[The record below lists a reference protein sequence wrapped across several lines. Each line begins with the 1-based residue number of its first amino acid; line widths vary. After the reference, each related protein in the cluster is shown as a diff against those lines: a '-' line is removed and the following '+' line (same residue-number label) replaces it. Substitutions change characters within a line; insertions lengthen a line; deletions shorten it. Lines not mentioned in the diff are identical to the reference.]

1 MAVVT
6 QPVLPLTPAE
16 ATPIGPIAALVDKP
30 GEGSVVYVN
39 GLATFCFDAGDE
51 VGRRLAAVQLVETEI
66 ARPSQVASGFAVTR
80 DTLWRWR
87 CGFAAEG
94 VAGLVPGR
102 PGPTGPIKLTDEVVA
117 RIRELERRG
126 WSLAA
131 IGAETGV
138 STATVRVALG
148 RRRGSVGWEARN
160 AAARSQIVVDAESAC
175 AASLVAGEVE
185 STAAAHQFA
194 GDTDEQKTAPMLP
207 VLADPVPRT
216 DERALARYGLLTEAE
231 PVFTQGARLPL
242 AGLWLVLPALA
253 VTGLLEVFTD
263 TYGRLRNGF
272 YGLRPVVLT
281 LLFLALLRD
290 PRAEGLTIRCSSRS
304 SARLR
309 PPPGRRD
316 RPRPGPVPSA
326 ASLRPRR
333 TVSAATPHASATIAT
348 PPGPNSAASAP
359 SHNRRWNSDKCGRST
374 AYRRATESTKSA
386 IPQK

>member
-131 IGAETGV
+131 IGAETGCRRRRCG
-138 STATVRVALG
+138 SRSD
-148 RRRGSVGWEARN
+148 RRGSVGWEARN
-160 AAARSQIVVDAESAC
+160 AAAKSQIVVDAESAC
-175 AASLVAGEVE
+175 AGSLVAVKVK
-185 STAAAHQFA
+185 SPAAAHKSRR
-194 GDTDEQKTAPMLP
+194 TPMSRRRRRCWR
-207 VLADPVPRT
+207 VGGPVPRT
-216 DERALARYGLLTEAE
+216 DERRWRG
-231 PVFTQGARLPL
+231 
-242 AGLWLVLPALA
+242 
-253 VTGLLEVFTD
+253 TG
-263 TYGRLRNGF
+263 
-272 YGLRPVVLT
+272 
-281 LLFLALLRD
+281 
-290 PRAEGLTIRCSSRS
+290 C
-304 SARLR
+304 
-309 PPPGRRD
+309 
-316 RPRPGPVPSA
+316 
-326 ASLRPRR
+326 
-333 TVSAATPHASATIAT
+333 
-348 PPGPNSAASAP
+348 
-359 SHNRRWNSDKCGRST
+359 
-374 AYRRATESTKSA
+374 
-386 IPQK
+386 

>member
-51 VGRRLAAVQLVETEI
+51 VGRRWRRCSWWRPRS

-80 DTLWRWR
+80 DTYGGGGGVR
-87 CGFAAEG
+87 AEG

-117 RIRELERRG
+117 RISGAGAAGAGRWPRSAPRPGCRWRRCG
-126 WSLAA
+126 SRGDAA
-131 IGAETGV
+131 AAV
-138 STATVRVALG
+138 L
-148 RRRGSVGWEARN
+148 GWEARN

-194 GDTDEQKTAPMLP
+194 GDTDEQKTASMLP

-242 AGLWLVLPALA
+242 AGLWPVLPALA

-290 PRAEGLTIRCSSRS
+290 PRAEGLTRVTP
-304 SARLR
+304 A
-309 PPPGRRD
+309 D
-316 RPRPGPVPSA
+316 PGP
-326 ASLRPRR
+326 R
-333 TVSAATPHASATIAT
+333 TPDVVGSFMRCR
-348 PPGPNSAASAP
+348 GL
-359 SHNRRWNSDKCGRST
+359 
-374 AYRRATESTKSA
+374 
-386 IPQK
+386 

>member
-175 AASLVAGEVE
+175 AAQS
-185 STAAAHQFA
+185 
-194 GDTDEQKTAPMLP
+194 
-207 VLADPVPRT
+207 
-216 DERALARYGLLTEAE
+216 
-231 PVFTQGARLPL
+231 
-242 AGLWLVLPALA
+242 
-253 VTGLLEVFTD
+253 
-263 TYGRLRNGF
+263 GRG
-272 YGLRPVVLT
+272 
-281 LLFLALLRD
+281 
-290 PRAEGLTIRCSSRS
+290 
-304 SARLR
+304 
-309 PPPGRRD
+309 
-316 RPRPGPVPSA
+316 
-326 ASLRPRR
+326 
-333 TVSAATPHASATIAT
+333 
-348 PPGPNSAASAP
+348 
-359 SHNRRWNSDKCGRST
+359 
-374 AYRRATESTKSA
+374 
-386 IPQK
+386 